1 LDYVDDL
8 TDKDRQILNEMGR
21 KYNIPDYTRLLR
33 VAKRDRVEKAK
44 ELKENQKVYSAF
56 HFHTNWSTFSLL

>member
-1 LDYVDDL
+1 MDYVDDL

-44 ELKENQKVYSAF
+44 ELKENQKVCRMVFYVFFPSYID
-56 HFHTNWSTFSLL
+56 L